1 MFNHKSK
8 NNTKIVAAAAVVVV
22 TAVVAAVSAAFGNG
36 NFSAKTRSDSAQKRV
51 K

>member
-8 NNTKIVAAAAVVVV
+8 NNTKIVAAVVAAV
-22 TAVVAAVSAAFGNG
+22 VVAAVSAAFGNG

>member
-8 NNTKIVAAAAVVVV
+8 NNTEIVAG
-22 TAVVAAVSAAFGNG
+22 VVAVAAFGNGNG